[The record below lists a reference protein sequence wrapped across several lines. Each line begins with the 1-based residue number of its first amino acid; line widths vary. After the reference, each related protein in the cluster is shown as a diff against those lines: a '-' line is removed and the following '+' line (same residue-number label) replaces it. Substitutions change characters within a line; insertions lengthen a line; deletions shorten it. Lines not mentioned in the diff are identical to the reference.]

1 MEGGEEAAF
10 TADLPPV
17 GEEEVQGDMPLTAEG
32 VQVSETAPLAGGFTP
47 TDCMNWIGGMRLRA
61 YLPLLV
67 AFGLVVAQASM
78 LTRRESRGLLWISV
92 FSSLAL
98 ALFLLSMLMAA
109 QFAGANPLVIGAIG
123 IALVALAANV
133 VINFFALAK
142 RSGLALDADYQLAS
156 TIVLGAILVISGL
169 GFAMGYSNVFTQAQ
183 MTLQML
189 ERDQWQSETTPADAL
204 SATLAKMN
212 NYAIRKRLTGAVD
225 VSQAT
230 PETLLALGD
239 AARGQAQTR
248 RTMSA
253 LRPQLPR
260 LRRPAMPAMPSW
272 LASRRTRQVVPEMP
286 AAGAPEGQEGQEAM
300 PVRPA
305 PEADEG
311 MAAAAQL
318 GDTE

>member
-1 MEGGEEAAF
+1 MEGALP
-10 TADLPPV
+10 ADLPI
-17 GEEEVQGDMPLTAEG
+17 GGDD
-32 VQVSETAPLAGGFTP
+32 VQVDTTTTGPAPLAGGFTP
-47 TDCMNWIGGMRLRA
+47 NDCENWIGGMRLRA

-123 IALVALAANV
+123 IALLALAANV

-156 TIVLGAILVISGL
+156 TIVLGAILVISGV

-183 MTLQML
+183 VTLQML
-189 ERDQWQSETTPADAL
+189 GGNQWQSETAPADAL

-212 NYAIRKRLTGAVD
+212 NFAIRKRLTDEVD
-225 VSQAT
+225 VSEAT
-230 PETLLALGD
+230 PVKLLALGD
-239 AARGQAQTR
+239 AARGQPQTSWR
-248 RTMSA
+248 SR
-253 LRPQLPR
+253 LPSVS
-260 LRRPAMPAMPSW
+260 LSRPAMPAWMMR
-272 LASRRTRQVVPEMP
+272 LRTRRVVPGQGEGAAIEEGQVVT
-286 AAGAPEGQEGQEAM
+286 Q
-300 PVRPA
+300 
-305 PEADEG
+305 DEG
-311 MAAAAQL
+311 MAAAA
-318 GDTE
+318 TEGLQPGLPAQPAVEG